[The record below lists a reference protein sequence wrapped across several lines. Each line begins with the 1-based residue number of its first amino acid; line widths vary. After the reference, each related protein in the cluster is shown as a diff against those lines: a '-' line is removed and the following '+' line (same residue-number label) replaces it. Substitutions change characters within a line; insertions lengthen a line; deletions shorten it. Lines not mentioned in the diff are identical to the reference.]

1 MAYEHILFEEA
12 NGVATLTLNRP
23 AQLNA
28 MPTAMV
34 AEMIHALDRVRDD
47 AREQGRVRCLLLTGA
62 GRAFSSGADLAGGEL
77 FAGDGLPDTGRVI
90 ETHFN
95 PLLERL
101 LALPVPIV
109 CAVNGAAAGAG
120 CSLAL
125 AGDVVLGARSAYFL
139 LAFVNIGLVPDVGA
153 TWLLPRLVGK
163 ARALGMMMLGERIKA
178 EQAADWG
185 LIWKAVDD
193 EALMTEARAVAQKLA
208 HGPTQALALIRQGVR
223 ASLETGLADAMRME
237 RDHQRIAGRTA
248 DFAEGVQ
255 AFMDKRPA
263 RFEGK

>member
-1 MAYEHILFEEA
+1 MAYEFILFDEA
-12 NGVATLTLNRP
+12 DGVATLTLNRP

-34 AEMIHALDRVRDD
+34 GEMIHALDRVRD
-47 AREQGRVRCLLLTGA
+47 EGKVRCLLLTGA

-90 ETHFN
+90 ESHFN

-101 LALPVPIV
+101 VALPVPIV
-109 CAVNGAAAGAG
+109 TAINGAAAGAG

-125 AGDVVLGARSAYFL
+125 AGDIVVAARSSYLL

-163 ARALGMMMLGERIKA
+163 ARAMAMMMLGERIKA

-193 EALMTEARAVAQKLA
+193 EALMAEAGAVALKLA
-208 HGPTQALALIRQGVR
+208 NGPTRAHALIRQGVR
-223 ASLETGLADAMRME
+223 ASLESSLADAMRME

-248 DFAEGVQ
+248 DFAEGVK
-255 AFMDKRPA
+255 AFMEKRPA